1 MQFPNYLNS
10 NNWSSRRTVQLTSW
24 VEMKA
29 RNQNLLSWKDKKG
42 CIIKKLFFRKREVM
56 QECTIKCFL
65 SAAQVGAVSKKAI
78 TNFSSEKAMERK
90 ALKHPFLWI
99 EFIPAGSKA
108 IQPIPTLHWT
118 NTQFKSYYFKA
129 FLPCHQWLPKRKHAE
144 VALSFAAEEMMVHSK
159 WDFNLLFFFFIIEG
173 KIKTIELSWSIFIS
187 FHLSFFLKFT
197 FMSSISIF
205 FKKKHIYTDLSFL

>member
-1 MQFPNYLNS
+1 
-10 NNWSSRRTVQLTSW
+10 
-24 VEMKA
+24 
-29 RNQNLLSWKDKKG
+29 
-42 CIIKKLFFRKREVM
+42 
-56 QECTIKCFL
+56 
-65 SAAQVGAVSKKAI
+65 VGAVSKKAI

-159 WDFNLLFFFFIIEG
+159 WDFNLLLFFFYHWG
-173 KIKTIELSWSIFIS
+173 KDKDNWAFMINLYFFSSVFFFKI
-187 FHLSFFLKFT
+187 HLHVLYFNF
-197 FMSSISIF
+197 F
-205 FKKKHIYTDLSFL
+205 FKKTHIYRPVIFINPRNWYLLIGIFFCLY

>member
-159 WDFNLLFFFFIIEG
+159 WDFNLLLFFFYHWG
-173 KIKTIELSWSIFIS
+173 KDKDNWAFMINLY
-187 FHLSFFLKFT
+187 FF
-197 FMSSISIF
+197 SSVFF
-205 FKKKHIYTDLSFL
+205 FKIHLHVLYFNFF